1 MQTIWPTTIRS
12 NPGEHL
18 PRFADARDWFFQKR
32 FGLFLHWGLYASNGW
47 HEQDQFRR
55 RIPKGDYTRLAER
68 FNPSRF
74 DPDAWLDL
82 AAAAGM
88 EYVCFTTKH
97 IDGFCLWNTA
107 QTEYNIMN
115 TPYRRDVLALLA
127 AACQRRGV
135 PLCLYY
141 SVADMNQKHYPNA
154 GRSYERRGP
163 EEGDEPDLA
172 RYLDFVRAQVRE
184 LCTQYGTIHGFW
196 WDANM
201 IGHQDPAFNDWI
213 RSMQPAAMINDRGFG
228 PGDFGTPEREYVGSV
243 REVLAFERPTEQ
255 CQSIGTQSWGYRQD
269 EDYYAGR
276 YLLHSID
283 NAMAKG
289 GNYLLNVGP
298 RADGTFPPEA
308 VRILRDIGSWYHRVR
323 ESYTDAEPA
332 SQLTENRAVLLTRKD
347 DCLYVHLGR
356 EPQSAAVT
364 LKPLDVLPLEAT
376 LLNTGAPVEARV
388 ETVPDHWDE
397 KPYLRLR
404 HLPVNELSDQVLVVR
419 LRFGTRQ
426 GASL

>member
-1 MQTIWPTTIRS
+1 MQTIWPTAASAT
-12 NPGEHL
+12 PGDRL
-18 PRFADARDWFFQKR
+18 SRYGDGRDWFFRRR
-32 FGLFLHWGLYASNGW
+32 FGLFLHWGLYALNGW

-55 RIPKGDYTRLAER
+55 RIPRDEYTRLTAR
-68 FNPSRF
+68 FNPTRF

-82 AAAAGM
+82 AQAAGM

-107 QTEYNIMN
+107 QTDYNVMH
-115 TPYRRDVLALLA
+115 TPYGQDILALLA

-163 EEGDEPDLA
+163 EAGDEPDVA
-172 RYLDFVRAQVRE
+172 RYLEFVRAQVRE
-184 LCTQYGTIHGFW
+184 LCTQYGQIHGFW

-201 IGHQDPAFNDWI
+201 IGHQDPTFNDWI
-213 RSMQPAAMINDRGFG
+213 RSLQPAAMINDRGFG

-243 REVLAFERPTEQ
+243 REVLAFERPTEH
-255 CQSIGTQSWGYRQD
+255 CQSIGTQSWGYRED
-269 EDYYAGR
+269 EDYYANR
-276 YLLHSID
+276 YLRQSVD

-298 RADGTFPPEA
+298 QADGAFPPA
-308 VRILRDIGSWYHRVR
+308 AQRLLRDLGSWYRRVR
-323 ESYTDAEPA
+323 ESYLDAEPA
-332 SQLTENRAVLLTRKD
+332 SQLSENRAVLLTRRG

-356 EPQSAAVT
+356 EPASTAVC
-364 LKPLDVLPLEAT
+364 LKPLAQPPVQAV
-376 LLNTGAPVEARV
+376 LLNTGAAVDARV
-388 ETVPDHWDE
+388 EVAPDHWDE
-397 KPYLRLR
+397 RPWLRLR
-404 HLPVNELSDQVLVVR
+404 GLPVNELADEVLVVR
-419 LRFGTRQ
+419 LRFSTPPV
-426 GASL
+426 

>member
-1 MQTIWPTTIRS
+1 MQTIWPTTVS
-12 NPGEHL
+12 VKPGDHV
-18 PRFADARDWFFQKR
+18 PRFGDGRDWFFHRR
-32 FGLFLHWGLYASNGW
+32 FGLFLHWGLYAINGW

-55 RIPKGDYTRLAER
+55 RIPKREYTRLAER
-68 FNPSRF
+68 FNPVRF
-74 DPDAWLDL
+74 DPEAWLDL
-82 AAAAGM
+82 AEAAGM

-97 IDGFCLWNTA
+97 VDGFCLWNTA
-107 QTEYNIMN
+107 QTEYNVMN
-115 TPYRRDVLALLA
+115 TPYRRDVLGLLA

-154 GRSYERRGP
+154 GRSYERLGP
-163 EEGDEPDLA
+163 EVGDEPDVA
-172 RYLDFVRAQVRE
+172 RYLEFVRAQVRE
-184 LCTQYGTIHGFW
+184 LCTQYGDIHGFW

-201 IGHQDPAFNDWI
+201 IGHQDPTFNDWI

-255 CQSIGTQSWGYRQD
+255 CQSVGTQSWGFRED
-269 EDYYAGR
+269 EDYYADR
-276 YLLHSID
+276 YLLESID

-308 VRILRDIGSWYHRVR
+308 VRILRGIGSWYHRVR
-323 ESYTDAEPA
+323 ESYVDAEPA
-332 SQLTENRAVLLTRKD
+332 SQLTGNRAVLLTRKGD
-347 DCLYVHLGR
+347 SLYVHLGH
-356 EPQSAAVT
+356 EPASAAVG
-364 LKPLDVLPLEAT
+364 LKPLEVQPVEAT

-388 ETVPDHWDE
+388 EMVPDHWAE
-397 KPYLRLR
+397 KPYLRLC
-404 HLPVNELSDQVLVVR
+404 HLPVNELADQVLVVR
-419 LRFGTRQ
+419 LRFS
-426 GASL
+426 APPV